1 MNSSQNI
8 ITAISFMKLISNEHV
23 ACMEHKT
30 FSPKILFERDNFG
43 HTGIESNT
51 VLKWTLKKIVGKC
64 VD

>member
-1 MNSSQNI
+1 
-8 ITAISFMKLISNEHV
+8 MKLISNEHV
-23 ACMEHKT
+23 ACMEYKT

-43 HTGIESNT
+43 HTGVESNT